1 MHGGTDLSACMAHPH
16 NIGRTR
22 YNGLIARSFRGAL
35 IMCVAQ
41 QTHDRATSTGRT
53 YVSTSQLYG
62 PTKGG
67 TPPDGDGSEDV
78 AQRGFS
84 LKERFLKP
92 RTLVSLAL
100 ALAIIVFA
108 FRGLDINVAETW
120 QQMRQVNPWLYL
132 LAFASFAATFPVRA
146 IRWRLLLQN
155 ADFPIAK
162 GRRSWASTPAM
173 TEYIG
178 LSWFAN
184 CVVPA
189 KLGDAYRGYLLK
201 HNGNVS
207 FSRTLG
213 TIVAERLLDMVML
226 FTLLVLSSWSVFGTR
241 LPPGTEVLFIFGLVL
256 VVLIVGGLATMRFLS
271 PTIRRFVPTR
281 FKSLYASF
289 ESGTL
294 GALKARALPSL
305 LGLTVLVWA
314 LESARLFLVIEAM
327 GGLELSLP
335 AIVFVTLMGSLLTTV
350 PATPGGLAV
359 VDTGIVIV
367 LNTVF
372 NVAAPVAAAV
382 AVLDRVISYWGIVIF
397 GFILYLFSKRK

>member
-1 MHGGTDLSACMAHPH
+1 M
-16 NIGRTR
+16 
-22 YNGLIARSFRGAL
+22 
-35 IMCVAQ
+35 
-41 QTHDRATSTGRT
+41 
-53 YVSTSQLYG
+53 STSRLYR
-62 PTKGG
+62 PTTGG
-67 TPPDGDGSEDV
+67 TPPDEEGSEDV

-84 LKERFLKP
+84 LKDRFLKP

-100 ALAIIVFA
+100 ALAIIVFV
-108 FRGLDINVAETW
+108 FRGLDIDVGQTW
-120 QQMRQVNPWLYL
+120 QQMRRANPWLYL
-132 LAFASFAATFPVRA
+132 LAFVSFAATFPIRA

-155 ADFPIAK
+155 ADFPIAEA
-162 GRRSWASTPAM
+162 RRSWASTPAM

-213 TIVAERLLDMVML
+213 TILAERLLDMVML

-241 LPPGTEVLFIFGLVL
+241 LPAGTEIFFGFGLVL
-256 VVLIVGGLATMRFLS
+256 VALIVGGLATMRFLS
-271 PTIRRFVPTR
+271 PTIRRLVPVR
-281 FKSLYASF
+281 FKTTYALF

-294 GALKARALPSL
+294 GALKPRALPSL
-305 LGLTVLVWA
+305 LALTVLVWA
-314 LESARLFLVIEAM
+314 LESMRLFLVIEAM

-335 AIVFVTLMGSLLTTV
+335 SIVFVTLMGSLLTTV

-359 VDTGIVIV
+359 VDSAIV
-367 LNTVF
+367 LVLNSVFTV
-372 NVAAPVAAAV
+372 VAPVAAAV

>member
-1 MHGGTDLSACMAHPH
+1 MSTTRVYRSA
-16 NIGRTR
+16 
-22 YNGLIARSFRGAL
+22 
-35 IMCVAQ
+35 
-41 QTHDRATSTGRT
+41 DRD
-53 YVSTSQLYG
+53 
-62 PTKGG
+62 
-67 TPPDGDGSEDV
+67 TPPDDEGGEDV

-84 LKERFLKP
+84 LRDRFLKP

-100 ALAIIVFA
+100 ALAIIVFV
-108 FRGLDINVAETW
+108 FRGLDINLAETW
-120 QQMRQVNPWLYL
+120 AQMRRANPWLFL
-132 LAFASFAATFPVRA
+132 LAFLSFAATFPVRA
-146 IRWRLLLQN
+146 IRWRLLLRN
-155 ADFPIAK
+155 ADFPIAE

-226 FTLLVLSSWSVFGTR
+226 FTLLVLSGWSVFGTH
-241 LPPGTEVLFIFGLVL
+241 LPAGTGYVFAFGLVL
-256 VVLIVGGLATMRFLS
+256 VVVIVSGLATMRFLS
-271 PTIRRFVPTR
+271 PTIRRFMPAR
-281 FKSLYASF
+281 FKTAYASF

-294 GALKARALPSL
+294 GALKARALPPL

-314 LESARLFLVIEAM
+314 LESARLFLVIEAL
-327 GGLELSLP
+327 GGLNLS
-335 AIVFVTLMGSLLTTV
+335 ITSVVFVTLMSSLLTTI
-350 PATPGGLAV
+350 PATPGGLGLVEGGITGVLQSALFGV
-359 VDTGIVIV
+359 V
-367 LNTVF
+367 
-372 NVAAPVAAAV
+372 APVAAAV
-382 AVLDRVISYWGIVIF
+382 ALLDRVISYWAIVVF